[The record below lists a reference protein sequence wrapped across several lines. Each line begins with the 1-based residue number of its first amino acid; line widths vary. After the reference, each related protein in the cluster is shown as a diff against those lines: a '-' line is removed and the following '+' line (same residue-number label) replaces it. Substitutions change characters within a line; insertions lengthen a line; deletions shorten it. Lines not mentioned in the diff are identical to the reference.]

1 MKPEHDEALV
11 IEQRDRDAAADSL
24 GIGIPGSPLEIRKT
38 NIRLGNCD
46 DGWLV
51 KAFARH
57 RTTDAARIAGLEGL
71 LAEFVE
77 VNDEPCHLD
86 HHGYCQTHFLEEDCV
101 VKRARATLRRNPDAG

>member
-1 MKPEHDEALV
+1 MTQPEHDEALV

-57 RTTDAARIAGLEGL
+57 RTTDATRIAELEADLEWYADQFCEHGKYS
-71 LAEFVE
+71 E
-77 VNDEPCHLD
+77 VCGRLSSD
-86 HHGYCQTHFLEEDCV
+86 DCSGC
-101 VKRARATLRRNPDAG
+101 RARATLRSAPDAE